1 MNAPL
6 PHPDRRLIALSEQA
20 QVENIVTWPERVDT
34 DALFFPPALIS
45 IAGTPEF
52 RGLDPAA
59 LNRLSLFEAANFF
72 SLNIH
77 GETHLT
83 EGLADR
89 LDRDTSPAHAAYL
102 RHFLAEEKRHSAWF
116 ASFCDRYAGRIY
128 PDRSLAFTAD
138 DGPDADVLF
147 FARIAVF
154 EEIVDTLNRAMAR
167 DLSLA
172 PIARAINAA
181 HHSDETRHLAFGH
194 RLLRDLVH
202 ARAAHWTE
210 AQRVAVARRLTRF
223 AEQVWRA
230 LFNPAV
236 YADAGLGDP
245 LALRQRAM
253 AGDAARHRKAWL
265 LRGCRRLLAR
275 LDFLEGDDR

>member
-20 QVENIVTWPERVDT
+20 QVANIVSWPAQAET

-45 IAGTPEF
+45 VAGTSEF
-52 RGLDPAA
+52 RALDPAA
-59 LNRLSLFEAANFF
+59 RHRLSLFEAANFF

-83 EGLADR
+83 QGLADR
-89 LDRDTSPAHAAYL
+89 LDGAASPDHAAYL

-116 ASFCDRYAGRIY
+116 ARFCDRYAGRVY
-128 PDRSLAFTAD
+128 PDRSLAFAAD
-138 DGPDADVLF
+138 DGPDADLLF

-194 RLLRDLVH
+194 RLLRDLVN
-202 ARAAHWTE
+202 ARAAYWTE
-210 AQRVAVARRLTRF
+210 AQRAAVARRLTRF
-223 AEQVWRA
+223 AEEVWRA

-245 LALRQRAM
+245 FALRQRAL
-253 AGDAARHRKAWL
+253 AGDAARDRRAWL

-275 LDFLEGDDR
+275 LDLLEGDDR